1 MANSNPSKSARK
13 RVFLE
18 LQGLGEQLLR
28 LTEEQL
34 RSMELDENLFDAVI
48 AAAKMRSHGALRR
61 QRQLIGKLM
70 RNVDPEPIRRALDA
84 FQHQERTAKDVFRR
98 AEEWRDRI
106 VQCGYPGLN
115 EFFDMT
121 GRDNRDLSILLNE
134 YAATTADSGRRALQR
149 KIFRL
154 VHAELITMVQN
165 CAV

>member
-1 MANSNPSKSARK
+1 VANSKPSKSAKK

-18 LQGLGEQLLR
+18 LQALGEQLLR

-34 RSMELDENLFDAVI
+34 RNMDLDENLFDAVI
-48 AAAKMRSHGALRR
+48 AAAQMKSHGALRR
-61 QRQLIGKLM
+61 QCQLIGKLM
-70 RNVDPEPIRRALDA
+70 RNVDPEPIHRALDA
-84 FQHQERTAKDVFRR
+84 FQHQEKTAKDVFRR

-106 VQCGYPGLN
+106 VQCGHPGLH

-121 GRDNRDLSILLNE
+121 GRENGDLSVLLNE
-134 YAATTADSGRRALQR
+134 YASTRADSGRRTLQR

-154 VHAELITMVQN
+154 VHAELTTMVQN

>member
-1 MANSNPSKSARK
+1 VANSNPSKSAKK

-18 LQGLGEQLLR
+18 LQGLGEQLLK

-34 RSMELDENLFDAVI
+34 RSMDLDENLFDAVI
-48 AAAKMRSHGALRR
+48 AAMKMKSHGASRR

-121 GRDNRDLSILLNE
+121 GRENRDLSILLNE
-134 YAATTADSGRRALQR
+134 YAATIADSGRRALQR

-154 VHAELITMVQN
+154 VHAELTTMVQN

>member
-1 MANSNPSKSARK
+1 VANSNPSKSAKK

-18 LQGLGEQLLR
+18 LQELGEQLLR

-34 RSMELDENLFDAVI
+34 RSMDLDENLFDAVI
-48 AAAKMRSHGALRR
+48 AAAKMKSHGALRR

-70 RNVDPEPIRRALDA
+70 RNVDPEPIRRALDV

-106 VQCGYPGLN
+106 VQSGHPGLN

-121 GRDNRDLSILLNE
+121 GREYRDLSILLNE
-134 YAATTADSGRRALQR
+134 YAAADDSGRRTLRR

-154 VHAELITMVQN
+154 VHAELTTMVQN

>member
-1 MANSNPSKSARK
+1 MANSKPSKSAKK

-18 LQGLGEQLLR
+18 LQALGEQLLG

-34 RSMELDENLFDAVI
+34 RSMDLDENLFDAVI
-48 AAAKMRSHGALRR
+48 AAAKMKSHGALRR
-61 QRQLIGKLM
+61 QCQLIGRLM
-70 RNVDPEPIRRALDA
+70 RNVDPEQIRRALDA
-84 FQHQERTAKDVFRR
+84 LQHQEKTAKDVFRR

-121 GRDNRDLSILLNE
+121 GRKNGDLSILLIE
-134 YAATTADSGRRALQR
+134 YAATTGDSGRRVLQR

-154 VHAELITMVQN
+154 VHAELTTMVQN

>member
-1 MANSNPSKSARK
+1 MD
-13 RVFLE
+13 
-18 LQGLGEQLLR
+18 
-28 LTEEQL
+28 
-34 RSMELDENLFDAVI
+34 LDENLFDAVV
-48 AAAKMRSHGALRR
+48 AAAKMKSHGALRR

-70 RNVDPEPIRRALDA
+70 RNVDPEPIRRALNA

-106 VQCGYPGLN
+106 VQSGHPGLN

-121 GRDNRDLSILLNE
+121 GRENRDLSVLLNE
-134 YAATTADSGRRALQR
+134 YAAARDDSGRRTLQR

-154 VHAELITMVQN
+154 VHAELTTMVQN